1 MLFWNVC
8 LGAHF
13 SNPSWTLVL
22 GSQHLDFP
30 LLFPK
35 VVTFIW
41 SVISGISGGDL
52 LCSRAVPETERYWGV
67 AGRPKP
73 WKSPL
78 SIVSFTASSV
88 ITRGLFFLQCCVNH
102 FIELPS
108 LHPSLPQ
115 RIASDMLNFAL
126 SSIITLVNF
135 QQECLA
141 CHPLSNSLMIKT
153 EALAVHMPATD
164 RTSVSIL
171 CPLSPQIVLITSAF
185 A

>member
-1 MLFWNVC
+1 MLFWNAC
-8 LGAHF
+8 LGAHV
-13 SNPSWTLVL
+13 SNPSWTFVL

-30 LLFPK
+30 LLFLN
-35 VVTFIW
+35 VVTSIW
-41 SVISGISGGDL
+41 SVTPAISGGDR

-88 ITRGLFFLQCCVNH
+88 ITQGLFFLRCRVNH
-102 FIELPS
+102 FIELAP

-135 QQECLA
+135 RQECLA

-153 EALAVHMPATD
+153 EALAVHMPAPD
-164 RTSVSIL
+164 RATVSTL
-171 CPLSPQIVLITSAF
+171 CPLSIQIVLITSAF

>member
-1 MLFWNVC
+1 M
-8 LGAHF
+8 
-13 SNPSWTLVL
+13 
-22 GSQHLDFP
+22 DFP

-41 SVISGISGGDL
+41 SVTPGISGGDL
-52 LCSRAVPETERYWGV
+52 LCSHAVPEIDRYWGA

-73 WKSPL
+73 WKSPF
-78 SIVSFTASSV
+78 SIVPFTASSV
-88 ITRGLFFLQCCVNH
+88 ITWGLFFLQCCVNH
-102 FIELPS
+102 FTELPS
-108 LHPSLPQ
+108 LHPSLQQ

-126 SSIITLVNF
+126 SSIVTLVNF
-135 QQECLA
+135 RQECLA

-164 RTSVSIL
+164 RALVSIL
-171 CPLSPQIVLITSAF
+171 CPLPPQIVLITSAS